1 VDEVNQSTPMLEA
14 PLGMYTARV
23 DEKGR
28 VKLPVDFQQYF
39 AELGE
44 KRFFI
49 TSLDGCVASIYTIPR
64 WRQNL
69 RILADF
75 KEDPRAAEDIW
86 FMADDLGG
94 QAEIDNQ
101 GRLLF
106 PAELRQE
113 LGMEN
118 QAVRLR
124 AVDDRV
130 DVLSDKIYAERRVRS
145 RTKESM
151 SANLT
156 KLRQAGLK

>member
-1 VDEVNQSTPMLEA
+1 
-14 PLGMYTARV
+14 
-23 DEKGR
+23 
-28 VKLPVDFQQYF
+28 
-39 AELGE
+39 
-44 KRFFI
+44 
-49 TSLDGCVASIYTIPR
+49 
-64 WRQNL
+64 
-69 RILADF
+69 
-75 KEDPRAAEDIW
+75 
-86 FMADDLGG
+86 
-94 QAEIDNQ
+94 
-101 GRLLF
+101 
-106 PAELRQE
+106 